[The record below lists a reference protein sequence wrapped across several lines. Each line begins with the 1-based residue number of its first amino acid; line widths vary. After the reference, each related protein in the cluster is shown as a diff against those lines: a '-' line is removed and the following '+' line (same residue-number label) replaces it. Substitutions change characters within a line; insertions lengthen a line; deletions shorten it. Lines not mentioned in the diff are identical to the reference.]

1 MARRWRLVERREQLG
16 LTQAEVAKAALCDK
30 DTYRRYESGR
40 STPRPGDRRPLAK
53 ALRWTTTELALA
65 LNDEAEP
72 LNGHVVPRWL
82 DHLAS
87 LEQAAAEIQAFEPIV
102 VHGLLQTADYATA
115 VESIGSFTEA
125 HIAEKVRLRLARQAV
140 LTRVPDPLRLSVILD
155 ESVLHRIAKNRD
167 VMADQFDHMADLAET
182 PNVTVQIMPL
192 SSAVFP
198 AAFGAFS
205 LITSPDA
212 DSPFMACVEDGAGP
226 HYLDRPYDIDHHR
239 DLFRHLQEA
248 ALSPLDS
255 VDLIRRIAKE
265 SYR

>member
-1 MARRWRLVERREQLG
+1 MARRQRLVERREQLG
-16 LTQAEVAKAALCDK
+16 LTQAEVAAEALCDVG
-30 DTYRRYESGR
+30 TYRRYESGR

-65 LNDEAEP
+65 LNDEAAAP
-72 LNGHVVPRWL
+72 NGHVVPRWL

-102 VHGLLQTADYATA
+102 VHGLLQTVDYATA
-115 VESIGSFTEA
+115 VESIGSFTAA
-125 HIAEKVRLRLARQAV
+125 HIAEKVRLRLARQTV
-140 LTRVPDPLRLSVILD
+140 LTREPEPLRLSVILD
-155 ESVLHRIAKNRD
+155 ESVLHRIAKDRH
-167 VMADQFDHMADLAET
+167 VMADQLDHMADLTET
-182 PNVTVQIMPL
+182 ANVTVQIMPL

-205 LITSPDA
+205 LLVSPNAED
-212 DSPFMACVEDGAGP
+212 PYMAYVKDGAGP
-226 HYLDRPYDIDHHR
+226 HYLDRPPDIDHHR
-239 DLFRHLQEA
+239 DLFIHLQAA